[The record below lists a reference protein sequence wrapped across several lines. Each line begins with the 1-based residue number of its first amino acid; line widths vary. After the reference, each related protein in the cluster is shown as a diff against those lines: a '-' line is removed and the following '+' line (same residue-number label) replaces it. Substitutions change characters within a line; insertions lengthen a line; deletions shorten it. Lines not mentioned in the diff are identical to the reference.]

1 MVTLSNDELKCISL
15 FEQMTGA
22 SPEDCVIA
30 PERVVFILKEGDMG
44 RAIGRQGST
53 IKRVREAFG
62 KQVDVFE
69 AADTLEGFVRKLY
82 AGMELKELKV
92 SDVDG
97 AKAVQISVGAKDRG
111 AAIGR
116 NGDRIKLA
124 RMLLDRKYGAKLKL
138 V

>member
-1 MVTLSNDELKCISL
+1 LVTLSNDELKCISL

-22 SPEDCVIA
+22 SPEDCVIS
-30 PERVVFILKEGDMG
+30 PERVTFIVKENEMG
-44 RAIGRQGST
+44 RAIGKQGST

-69 AADTLEGFVRKLY
+69 AADSLEGFVRKLY
-82 AGMELKELKV
+82 SGIELRELKV
-92 SDVDG
+92 SELEGV
-97 AKAVQISVGAKDRG
+97 KSVQIAVGSKDRG

-124 RMLLDRKYGAKLKL
+124 RMLLERKYGAKLKL